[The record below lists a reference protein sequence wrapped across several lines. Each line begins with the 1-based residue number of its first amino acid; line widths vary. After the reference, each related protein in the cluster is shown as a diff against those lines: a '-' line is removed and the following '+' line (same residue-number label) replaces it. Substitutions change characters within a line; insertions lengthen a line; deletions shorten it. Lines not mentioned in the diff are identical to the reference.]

1 MQQNYFLKAK
11 KFAIF
16 TEYEGPFSCS
26 QDAATGL
33 DFKNQ
38 VTWERVQITKFIII
52 IVIIII
58 TSSEV

>member
-38 VTWERVQITKFIII
+38 IIYLGK
-52 IVIIII
+52 
-58 TSSEV
+58 SPNYEVYYYYYYYYLL